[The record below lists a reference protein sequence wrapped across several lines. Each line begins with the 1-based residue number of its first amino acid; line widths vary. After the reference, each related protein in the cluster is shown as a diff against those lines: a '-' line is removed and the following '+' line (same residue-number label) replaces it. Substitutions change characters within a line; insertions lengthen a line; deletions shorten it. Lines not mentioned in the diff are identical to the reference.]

1 MNKNKG
7 ITLISLIVTII
18 ILIIIAGISI
28 TINLNMIPSTKD
40 SKYISELNM
49 VQHAVFEQYTKYNL
63 LKNDE
68 LLVGDKVDELQMSQ
82 IADELG
88 ITLVQIPQNYTT
100 RDYYRLD
107 KATLLD
113 LGISNTEDE
122 YIVNYTTGEVINITR
137 KKN

>member
-1 MNKNKG
+1 MRKNKG
-7 ITLISLIVTII
+7 ITIISLIVTII
-18 ILIIIAGISI
+18 ILIILAGTTI
-28 TINLNMIPSTKD
+28 TITTNIIPSSKD
-40 SKYISELNM
+40 SKYISELNI

-68 LLVGDKVDELQMSQ
+68 LLVGDKVEESKIRE
-82 IADELG
+82 IATELG
-88 ITLVQIPQNYTT
+88 ITLVQIPDGYTAI
-100 RDYYRLD
+100 DYYRLD

-137 KKN
+137 

>member
-1 MNKNKG
+1 MKKNKG
-7 ITLISLIVTII
+7 ITIISLIVTII
-18 ILIIIAGISI
+18 ILIILAGTTI
-28 TINLNMIPSTKD
+28 TITTNIIPSSKD
-40 SKYISELNM
+40 SKYISELNI

-68 LLVGDKVDELQMSQ
+68 LLVGDKVEESKIRE
-82 IADELG
+82 IAEEFG
-88 ITLVQIPQNYTT
+88 ITLVQIPDGYTAI
-100 RDYYRLD
+100 DYYRLD

-137 KKN
+137 

>member
-1 MNKNKG
+1 MKENKG
-7 ITLISLIVTII
+7 ITIISLIVTII
-18 ILIIIAGISI
+18 ILMILAWKTI
-28 TINLNMIPSTKD
+28 TSTTNILPSSND
-40 SKYISELNM
+40 SKYISELNI

-63 LKNDE
+63 LKKDE
-68 LLVGDKVDELQMSQ
+68 LLVGYKVEESQMNQ

-88 ITLVQIPQNYTT
+88 ITLVQIPTNYTA

-137 KKN
+137 

>member
-1 MNKNKG
+1 MKENKG
-7 ITLISLIVTII
+7 ITIISLIVTII
-18 ILIIIAGISI
+18 ILMILAGTTI
-28 TINLNMIPSTKD
+28 TITTNILPSSKD
-40 SKYISELNM
+40 SKYISELNI

-63 LKNDE
+63 LKKDE
-68 LLVGDKVDELQMSQ
+68 LLVGYKVEESQMNQ

-88 ITLVQIPQNYTT
+88 ITLVQIPTNYTA

-137 KKN
+137 